1 MTMKRLRRLGLG
13 AFVIG
18 ALWSAACAPSSDG
31 GSPGTAG
38 AGGGS
43 GTAGSGS
50 AGTTGNGG
58 STAGTTGTAGSSSG
72 AGGTATGGTAP
83 AGSAGATG
91 GAVAG
96 AGGTAAGNAGRG
108 GAGGRGGSA
117 GTAVTG
123 GRGGGAGA
131 AGGGQGGTAG
141 AGSGDEY
148 VSGVTVT
155 VNPMVNTILVVSWT
169 QAKAAEQVWL
179 EFSFAGSS
187 VMTSRMAAGAT
198 GAHKD
203 VVLGVPGSTAVNVR
217 IVSRQ
222 GGVDYKT
229 RDYMGTTGAVPSG
242 MPVPMISMYDATL
255 ASPDRYMFGAVENAG
270 GCTNRSCYLVGPYWV
285 YIMDRQGRIVWY
297 YSDTTSNAATSFPRV
312 ARDGEYIWIDKART
326 GTRSV
331 HKTTLDRTTFT
342 QTVAVSGLSDAID
355 VTTDGGLLY
364 EVNGDLRELTKA
376 GTTRNIW
383 SCRTAMGSSYNCYS
397 NTVNWNPTDDTVL
410 MSFPEPNT
418 VVQINRATGTL
429 VATYGDFAGSYT
441 FSPATWSFEFQ
452 HFPNIT
458 AAGTLLVSTH
468 LSAFPE
474 GSAAG
479 ANQHAFV
486 EFTID
491 RTAKRLTEKWSYT
504 GAYWPLSRGMAM
516 RLANGN
522 TLVNYGTN
530 GIIQEITA
538 DKKIVFQ
545 VKFDHPTGTN
555 DFYNRLVG
563 HNVLINDL
571 YALNGGGPK

>member
-1 MTMKRLRRLGLG
+1 MKRLHRLGLG

-18 ALWSAACAPSSDG
+18 ALCSVACAPSSDG

-38 AGGGS
+38 SGGSGS
-43 GTAGSGS
+43 GTAGAGS
-50 AGTTGNGG
+50 AGTTGSGG
-58 STAGTTGTAGSSSG
+58 STAGTTGTAGATGGSSSG

-83 AGSAGATG
+83 AGSAGSSGG
-91 GAVAG
+91 GAAG

-108 GAGGRGGSA
+108 GAGGR
-117 GTAVTG
+117 
-123 GRGGGAGA
+123 
-131 AGGGQGGTAG
+131 GGQGGTAG

-155 VNPMVNTILVVSWT
+155 VNPMVNTILVVNWT

-203 VVLGVPGSTAVNVR
+203 VVLGVPGSTAVAVR

-229 RDYMGTTGAVPSG
+229 RDYMGMTGAVPSG
-242 MPVPMISMYDATL
+242 VPVPMISMYDATA
-255 ASPDRYMFGAVENAG
+255 ASPERYMFGAVENAG

-297 YSDTTSNAATSFPRV
+297 YTDSTSNAATGFPRV

-331 HKTTLDRTTFT
+331 HKTTLDRTTYT

-355 VTTDGGLLY
+355 VTADGGLLY

-383 SCRTAMGSSYNCYS
+383 SCRTAMGSGYNCYS

-410 MSFPEPNT
+410 LSFPEPNT
-418 VVQINRATGTL
+418 VVQINRATGAM

-441 FSPATWSFEFQ
+441 FSPSTWSFEFQ

-468 LSAFPE
+468 LTAFPE
-474 GSAAG
+474 GSSAG

-504 GAYWPLSRGMAM
+504 GAYWPLSRGMAL

-530 GIIQEITA
+530 GIIQEITP
-538 DKKIVFQ
+538 DKRIVFQ
-545 VKFDHPTGTN
+545 VKFDHPSGN

-563 HNVLINDL
+563 HNLMVDDL
-571 YALNGGGPK
+571 YALNGGPK

>member
-1 MTMKRLRRLGLG
+1 VRADQRRRS
-13 AFVIG
+13 VR
-18 ALWSAACAPSSDG
+18 DG
-31 GSPGTAG
+31 GHGRQRVGHGWDDRQWRQRRHDRQRGQRRQHASGT
-38 AGGGS
+38 GGSAS
-43 GTAGSGS
+43 GTAGSAAG
-50 AGTTGNGG
+50 AGGTTTGVGG
-58 STAGTTGTAGSSSG
+58 ATAG
-72 AGGTATGGTAP
+72 AGGTATG
-83 AGSAGATG
+83 
-91 GAVAG
+91 
-96 AGGTAAGNAGRG
+96 NAGRG
-108 GAGGRGGSA
+108 GQGGTAGAGARGGAGGTTG

-123 GRGGGAGA
+123 GRGGGG
-131 AGGGQGGTAG
+131 AGGGSGG

-155 VNPMVNTILVVSWT
+155 VNPMVNTILVVNWT

-179 EFSFAGSS
+179 EFSFTGSS
-187 VMTSRMAAGAT
+187 VMKSRMVAGAT

-203 VVLGVPGSTAVNVR
+203 VVLGVPGSTAVTVR
-217 IVSRQ
+217 IVSQQ

-229 RDYMGTTGAVPSG
+229 RDYMGMTGAVPSG
-242 MPVPMISMYDATL
+242 VPVPMISMYDATA
-255 ASPDRYMFGAVENAG
+255 ASPERYMLGAVENAG

-297 YSDTTSNAATSFPRV
+297 YTDSTSNAATGFPRV

-331 HKTTLDRTTFT
+331 HKTTLDRTTYT
-342 QTVAVSGLSDAID
+342 QTVAVSGLADAID
-355 VTTDGGLLY
+355 VTTDGSLLY

-383 SCRTAMGSSYNCYS
+383 SCRTAMGSGYNCYS

-418 VVQINRATGTL
+418 VVQINRATGAL
-429 VATYGDFAGSYT
+429 VATYGDFAGSYA
-441 FSPATWSFEFQ
+441 FSPTTWSFEFQ

-474 GSAAG
+474 GSSAG

-504 GAYWPLSRGMAM
+504 GAYWPLSRGMAI

-522 TLVNYGTN
+522 TLANYGTN
-530 GIIQEITA
+530 GIIQEITP

-545 VKFDHPTGTN
+545 VKFDHPTGAN

-563 HNVLINDL
+563 HNVMIDDL
-571 YALNGGGPK
+571 YTLNGGGPK